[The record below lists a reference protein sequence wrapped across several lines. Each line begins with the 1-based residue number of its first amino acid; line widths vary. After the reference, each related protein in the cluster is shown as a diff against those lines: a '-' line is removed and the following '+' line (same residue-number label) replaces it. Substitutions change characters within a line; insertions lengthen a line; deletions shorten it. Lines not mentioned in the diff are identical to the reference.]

1 MRLTG
6 TFLGLAVIALG
17 ATAGADVIRHPEG
30 AVTIAANGD
39 STEEVL
45 GGFARQLGLELRVAG
60 LDLRRPIT
68 LDLREVSF
76 ETGVRALVRAAGAES
91 YAVLY
96 DPATE
101 APIRLVVLGA
111 QPSTAGQT
119 VSLTDVEPSPQV
131 APPRQAVATSVRRA
145 QPTRVRTTREERR
158 ERAAARRAEMGE
170 DMFERITRMRE
181 LAEAKRLKPEN

>member
-1 MRLTG
+1 MRLSG

-17 ATAGADVIRHPEG
+17 ATARADVIRHPEG

-39 STEEVL
+39 SSEEVL

-76 ETGVRALVRAAGAES
+76 ETGVRALVRAAGGES
-91 YAVLY
+91 YAVMY
-96 DPATE
+96 DRTTE
-101 APIRLVVLGA
+101 MPIRLVVLGA
-111 QPSTAGQT
+111 QPSAAGQT
-119 VSLTDVEPSPQV
+119 VSLNGVAPPSQP
-131 APPRQAVATSVRRA
+131 APPRQAVATSVGRT
-145 QPTRVRTTREERR
+145 QPTRVRTSREERR
-158 ERAAARRAEMGE
+158 ERRAARRAEMGE
-170 DMFERITRMRE
+170 DMVERITRMRE